1 MYNVKIFI
9 TNTNSVKNTTAD
21 FFSAARNFA
30 ILYATL
36 LDFAILFTIL
46 ENVCNTFCNTWKKL
60 KCFEILQYLSQYFV
74 ILQYQSIAILYN
86 NIAIKYYWTPPWL

>member
-1 MYNVKIFI
+1 MYNVKICI

-46 ENVCNTFCNTWKKL
+46 ENVCNTFCNT
-60 KCFEILQYLSQYFV
+60 
-74 ILQYQSIAILYN
+74 
-86 NIAIKYYWTPPWL
+86 